1 MATEHTCILREE
13 RANVRVEAT
22 KGLFEAAEEAVRT
35 LAKEI
40 VERGF
45 HGAVGSGA
53 REPLFPENQS

>member
-1 MATEHTCILREE
+1 MYEWRP
-13 RANVRVEAT
+13 T
-22 KGLFEAAEEAVRT
+22 KGLFEAAEEAVCT

-53 REPLFPENQS
+53 RGPLFPERQS